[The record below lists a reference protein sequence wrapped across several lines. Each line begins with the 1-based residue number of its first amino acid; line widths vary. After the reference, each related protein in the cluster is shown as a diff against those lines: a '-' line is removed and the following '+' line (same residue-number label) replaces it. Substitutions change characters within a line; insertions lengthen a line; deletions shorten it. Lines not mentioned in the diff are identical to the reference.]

1 MNDTAAIMDESIL
14 RRRKDLIAA
23 ETDGEMVVLDAD
35 RGDFLQLNSSA
46 ARIWA
51 LLEEPLTLAALCG
64 RLAEQFATG
73 AAECRADVIAFVGL
87 LRERGMIEI
96 AAPHAG

>member
-1 MNDTAAIMDESIL
+1 MNDTAAIMDDSVL
-14 RRRKDLIAA
+14 HRRKDLIAA
-23 ETDGEMVVLDAD
+23 ESDGEMVVLDAE

-51 LLEEPLTLAALCG
+51 LLEEPLTLAALCA

-73 AAECRADVIAFVGL
+73 ADECRGDVLAFLDL

-96 AAPHAG
+96 GAPRGH

>member
-1 MNDTAAIMDESIL
+1 MNDTAAIMDDTIL

-23 ETDGEMVVLDAD
+23 ESDGEIVVLDAE

-64 RLAEQFATG
+64 RLTEQFATQ
-73 AAECRADVIAFVGL
+73 ASECRGDVIAFVGL
-87 LRERGMIEI
+87 LRERGMVEVT
-96 AAPHAG
+96 APDAG